1 MQADLVF
8 EQFKIIIFYFKRKN
22 ANIVVVIVELGNIEE
37 LLNEHEM
44 VFLIDQAAD
53 KNLQQVIFSYIHSY
67 LVSNI
72 EYVKTRIN
80 YFMNHVDK
88 VCKINSSTR
97 QLLERTKN
105 DIEFSKWV
113 SYWKIFNN
121 ENTRRVKV

>member
-1 MQADLVF
+1 M
-8 EQFKIIIFYFKRKN
+8 
-22 ANIVVVIVELGNIEE
+22 VIVELGNIEE